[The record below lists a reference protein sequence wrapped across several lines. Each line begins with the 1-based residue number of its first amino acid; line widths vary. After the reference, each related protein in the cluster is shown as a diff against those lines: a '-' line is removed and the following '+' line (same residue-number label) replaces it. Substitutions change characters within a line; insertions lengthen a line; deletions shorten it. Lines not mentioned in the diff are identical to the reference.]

1 MINTRAPDG
10 ANKLASIDRT
20 LVALLITGVDITVCD
35 IVGIVLKKK
44 YTQTSY
50 SSLRIMPTIDVIQV
64 WSTFYHILVDI
75 N

>member
-44 YTQTSY
+44 YTPHLRDYQKLLSKCQI
-50 SSLRIMPTIDVIQV
+50 SSKNDYT
-64 WSTFYHILVDI
+64 
-75 N
+75 